1 MSPASYLTAPPRDA
15 AYSVALSVSAVGTV
29 SVRGMVFW
37 ISLAVLLLAVVA
49 GIAYCVIRGF
59 QLYRDAKRA
68 GGALTTEME
77 RISAVTLE
85 IERHT
90 AKAAAASERLSGAT
104 GRLAVSRARLDV
116 QLAAVREAR
125 AQMRRTF
132 WFVPG
137 I

>member
-15 AYSVALSVSAVGTV
+15 ANIVAPSDSTGKAV

-37 ISLAVLLLAVVA
+37 ISLAVLVVAVVA
-49 GIAYCVIRGF
+49 GIAFCVVRGL
-59 QLYRDAKRA
+59 QLYRQAKRSSGRITA
-68 GGALTTEME
+68 EME
-77 RISAVTLE
+77 RISAVMAA

-90 AKAAAASERLSGAT
+90 AKADAASERLNAAT
-104 GRLAVSRARLDV
+104 GRLALSRARLDV
-116 QLAAVREAR
+116 QLAAIREAR
-125 AQMRRTF
+125 AQVRRTF